1 MARPPT
7 SGANSVPN
15 LQIEADLSCDLDG
28 KSITVN
34 AYDDEIVV
42 NVGDWTSMMSLAKIF
57 RPLIQRNRKLVIAA
71 FERTESTMTFKVN
84 DRNVFRLGYGVHS
97 SLLRFGGWLPVR
109 MYPIGIVSTVFRLR
123 PS

>member
-1 MARPPT
+1 M
-7 SGANSVPN
+7 PN
-15 LQIEADLSCDLDG
+15 LQVEADLSCELDG

-42 NVGDWTSMMSLAKIF
+42 DVGDWTSMMSLAKIF
-57 RPLIQRNRKLVIAA
+57 RPLIRRNREWVIAA
-71 FERTESTMTFKVN
+71 LEETESTMTFKVN
-84 DRNVFRLGYGVHS
+84 DRNVFRLGHCVQS

-109 MYPIGIVSTVFRLR
+109 VYPIGIVSTVFRSS